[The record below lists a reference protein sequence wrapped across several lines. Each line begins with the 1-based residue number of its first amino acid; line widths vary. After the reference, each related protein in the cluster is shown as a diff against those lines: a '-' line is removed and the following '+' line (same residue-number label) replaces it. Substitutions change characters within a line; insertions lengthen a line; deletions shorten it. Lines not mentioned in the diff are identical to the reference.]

1 MDFTIREILGAAGA
15 ASAGALGLKE
25 MVPEDW
31 SDEVLINTDYE
42 RMEVNAVFVSAYTDS
57 GESLSI
63 EYKGPETDEWTSVEK
78 VEDNGEK
85 ALSYGFHEEV
95 DEPGD
100 YTFRASAYEIEIS
113 RPLQM
118 RM

>member
-1 MDFTIREILGAAGA
+1 
-15 ASAGALGLKE
+15 

-57 GESLSI
+57 GESPSI
-63 EYKGPETDEWTSVEK
+63 EYKGPETDEWTSVET
-78 VEDNGEK
+78 VERRGEK
-85 ALSYGFHEEV
+85 ALSYGFYEGV

-100 YTFRASAYEIEIS
+100 YRFRASAYEMEIS